1 MEKRINIFKIVIVLL
16 FLVIIL
22 RAGHLQIIR
31 GEYFYHLSEGNRL
44 SQRPIN
50 ALRGRIL
57 DNDDNVLVSN
67 REAYSIYLL
76 PNEVPPDYSIEE
88 LIATLSEFSG
98 YEEEL
103 LLENYQRSKG
113 HKSNAVLLKRNVS
126 RQVMIIVEENSDK
139 LPGIMTNV
147 SSMREYVYNDLAP
160 HILGYVGEI
169 NSTELR
175 NYNEAGYNYRGGDIV
190 GKNGLERQYEFYLRG
205 INGVEQI
212 EVNSRGEMVKTL
224 GTKSPEPG
232 NDLVL
237 NINKELQEYI
247 EDLLEEELY
256 HLRDIASEDDELF
269 PPTGAVAIAMDPNT
283 GAILAMASAPGYDL
297 NCFVE
302 GISHQDFNLMNTD
315 PLRPLYNR
323 PIMNEVQPGSVFKLV
338 TGAAAIEELDITT
351 DTVFVDENAKY
362 TIGEYDYRNWYE
374 WGEGELN
381 FTRAIARSNNVVFYQ
396 LGHQLYN
403 KDRAN
408 RGKNL
413 SDAAR
418 EFGFGSKTGI
428 DLPNEKRGIVPDN
441 EWKMRTQGE
450 IWYPGDAVQLAIG
463 QRITTTPLQV
473 INMISAIANGG
484 YLYRPYL
491 VDKIIDYN
499 GDIVMDFQPEVLRK
513 LSFDDSTFAILKEGL
528 RETTN
533 EPYGTASRYFEDF
546 PVEVAGKTGTAQTS
560 AIGANHG
567 WFAGFAPYDD
577 PELSV
582 LVFLE
587 SGNSSAYALPIAAE
601 IFRKYYQVEEDIE
614 LDIDSDELDIDP
626 NNELN

>member
-16 FLVIIL
+16 FLIIIL

-212 EVNSRGEMVKTL
+212 EVNSRGQKVKTL
-224 GTKSPEPG
+224 GTMSPEPG
-232 NDLVL
+232 NDLIL

-297 NCFVE
+297 NLFV
-302 GISHQDFNLMNTD
+302 
-315 PLRPLYNR
+315 
-323 PIMNEVQPGSVFKLV
+323 
-338 TGAAAIEELDITT
+338 
-351 DTVFVDENAKY
+351 
-362 TIGEYDYRNWYE
+362 
-374 WGEGELN
+374 
-381 FTRAIARSNNVVFYQ
+381 
-396 LGHQLYN
+396 
-403 KDRAN
+403 
-408 RGKNL
+408 
-413 SDAAR
+413 
-418 EFGFGSKTGI
+418 
-428 DLPNEKRGIVPDN
+428 
-441 EWKMRTQGE
+441 
-450 IWYPGDAVQLAIG
+450 
-463 QRITTTPLQV
+463 
-473 INMISAIANGG
+473 
-484 YLYRPYL
+484 
-491 VDKIIDYN
+491 
-499 GDIVMDFQPEVLRK
+499 
-513 LSFDDSTFAILKEGL
+513 
-528 RETTN
+528 
-533 EPYGTASRYFEDF
+533 
-546 PVEVAGKTGTAQTS
+546 
-560 AIGANHG
+560 
-567 WFAGFAPYDD
+567 
-577 PELSV
+577 
-582 LVFLE
+582 
-587 SGNSSAYALPIAAE
+587 
-601 IFRKYYQVEEDIE
+601 
-614 LDIDSDELDIDP
+614 
-626 NNELN
+626 